1 MAAFSGT
8 LNANEIYAALYNM
21 IISQEVYAD
30 NLAGTYGSL
39 MEKSR
44 VDGSLYGD
52 QKLFYDTDVLRSR
65 AWLGDNEASNLLSI
79 NRAPAPECQSIVL
92 DQFRQIDITVDEY
105 LSKRA
110 WMDEG
115 SFSSFNSVLLGWL
128 EDTKRVYEER
138 EC

>member
-65 AWLGDNEASNLLSI
+65 AWLGDNEASN
-79 NRAPAPECQSIVL
+79 
-92 DQFRQIDITVDEY
+92 
-105 LSKRA
+105 
-110 WMDEG
+110 
-115 SFSSFNSVLLGWL
+115 
-128 EDTKRVYEER
+128 
-138 EC
+138 